1 MRGSRQDRNF
11 PDEPYAFLSINIS
24 GIGAYLKVTGWGWF
38 CLSAILDAY
47 SRYIIVRKLCTMM
60 KNCVLLENYYLPGDL
75 ERQIGA
81 IFDHYTNRR
90 DHKSRDNL
98 TPADVY
104 LGRGDNILKMRE
116 EIPKQTIRN
125 RRLQHQ
131 AAAAKTQTETKPEPP
146 L

>member
-24 GIGAYLKVTGWGWF
+24 DIDAYLKVICWGWF
-38 CLSAILDAY
+38 CLSAILDDY
-47 SRYIIVRKLCTMM
+47 GRYIIVRKLCTTT
-60 KNCVLLENYYLPGDL
+60 KNRVLLENYYLPGDL
-75 ERQIGA
+75 VRQIGT
-81 IFDHYTNRR
+81 IFDHCTNRR
-90 DHKSRDNL
+90 DHKILDNL

-104 LGRGDNILKMRE
+104 VGRGDKILKMRE

-131 AAAAKTQTETKPEPP
+131 AAAA
-146 L
+146 